1 MTRKVTLLDG
11 GKAPAGADPTTALV
25 QSGDLVNSTGILGI
39 DPKTGALGGTPEEQF
54 HLAFQNLA
62 TLMEKAGLHTDN
74 VGLVSV
80 FIPGPD
86 YRNFINPGWLEVF
99 PDENN
104 RPARKTNHVKLPEGV
119 FVQLQVAGV
128 AGGKRQRLEVQGLAH
143 RDPLPNGVKIGNM
156 VYSSVIV
163 PQDLTTSRNVEGE
176 IPQIEQAFSNT
187 KTFMDLAG
195 ASLDNVVHMWVFL
208 SNFDFQK
215 AMVDVWVKTWPRDGD
230 RPARKTLRYPM
241 GGLIQVQA
249 TGVVGGKRTNYEIPG
264 VGHADPIPMG
274 AKIGNVFYSSGIS
287 GTLPDPG
294 GQPVRGSVEGLEPQ
308 IKQAEANVRT
318 LLEQAGGGLDNLA
331 LLTVLISD
339 AATIPAVQRSFEQ
352 LFPDPTNRPGLKF
365 IDWNIPTSNGGGSA
379 SHVQYHVTAVI

>member
-25 QSGDLVNSTGILGI
+25 QMGDLVNSTGILGI

-62 TLMEKAGLHTDN
+62 TLMDKAGLHTDN

-119 FVQLQVAGV
+119 FVQLQIAGV

-143 RDPLPNGVKIGNM
+143 RDPLPNGVKIG
-156 VYSSVIV
+156 
-163 PQDLTTSRNVEGE
+163 TR
-176 IPQIEQAFSNT
+176 
-187 KTFMDLAG
+187 TFMELAG
-195 ASLDNVVHMWVFL
+195 ASMDNVVHMWVFL

-215 AMVDVWVKTWPRDGD
+215 AMVDVWVKTWPKDGD

-241 GGLIQVQA
+241 GGLIQLQA
-249 TGVVGGKRTNYEIPG
+249 TGVVGGKRENFEIPG

-274 AKIGNVFYSSGIS
+274 ARIGNVFYSSGIS
-287 GTLPDPG
+287 GTLPDPS

-308 IKQAEANVRT
+308 IKQAEANVKT